1 MSLEIH
7 GYAIVCRKDCIADA
21 AGNLPPALMNEAD
34 WSYFQKELDRAD
46 VTILG
51 RKSHEAAPNPKRR
64 RRIVVSGEGP
74 AFVEKADAA
83 WWNPAQLPWQEM
95 VDRLAL
101 GKSRV
106 AVPGG
111 QGVFELFLA
120 IGYAAFHLSRAH
132 GVALEGGRK
141 VLAGAMTADQ
151 RLRQAGLLPGSAVA
165 IDPAA
170 GVDLTVYRA
179 KTQAPLSA
187 HLSFT

>member
-7 GYAIVCRKDCIADA
+7 GYAIVCRMDCIADA
-21 AGNLPPALMNEAD
+21 VGNLPPALMNEAD
-34 WSYFQKELDRAD
+34 WAYFQQELDRAD

-51 RKSHEAAPNPKRR
+51 RKSHEAAPNPKQR
-64 RRIVVSGEGP
+64 RRIVVSGHGP

-83 WWNPAQLPWQEM
+83 WWNPTLLPWQEM
-95 VDRLAL
+95 VDRLVL

-120 IGYAAFHLSRAH
+120 IGYTAFHLSRAH
-132 GVALEGGRK
+132 GVALEGGRR

-151 RLRQAGLLPGSAVA
+151 RLRQAGLLPGEPIA

-179 KTQAPLSA
+179 RTS
-187 HLSFT
+187 T